1 MPTGLS
7 KVQIAHLQR
16 VCFRF
21 AEPAPERAGRSVC
34 RTRPLARCP
43 AWETDGHKRRRTAH
57 GGEPRFGQKTASHPP
72 SVRRRDRFREEKPDM
87 RVISRTGSFHCGSE
101 AIFITALAECADI
114 CLPACLVEICRQQI
128 CCVILQHGINS
139 DHITAQRVAP
149 Q

>member
-1 MPTGLS
+1 MLVYKECVSVLLS
-7 KVQIAHLQR
+7 PPLKGQGDQI
-16 VCFRF
+16 
-21 AEPAPERAGRSVC
+21 AEPA
-34 RTRPLARCP
+34 L
-43 AWETDGHKRRRTAH
+43 WH
-57 GGEPRFGQKTASHPP
+57 GVLRGKQTVIRGEGQLMAASHRFGQKTASHPP

-128 CCVILQHGINS
+128 YCVILRHGINS